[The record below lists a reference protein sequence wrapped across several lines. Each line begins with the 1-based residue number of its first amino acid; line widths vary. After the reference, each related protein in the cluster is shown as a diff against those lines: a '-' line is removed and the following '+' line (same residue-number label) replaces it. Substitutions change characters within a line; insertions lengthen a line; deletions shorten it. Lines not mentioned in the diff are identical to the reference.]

1 MRTRAAGAI
10 HSKNDKPQERPRTSR
25 AGHLR
30 HARVARERAAPADLH
45 RRAGLRHRH
54 RRRRR
59 QPLDRHL
66 PPRGGLRPRP
76 RGHLGDPR
84 PPRPGLRARLHSLRR
99 PTPSRAGQNP
109 RRRDRVRAPRS
120 GRPRPH
126 GTRPRDGSAATRVAR
141 ARARGP
147 AQPAGNRVLGDR
159 TALLHG
165 DGVPRPQ
172 PRSAR
177 RGRPPGHD
185 PAVPVE
191 PLGGRPGGRIPVAF
205 PLRPH
210 SRRHSGTQPVRQAR
224 LGRRYRRVDQ
234 RARG

>member
-59 QPLDRHL
+59 QPLDRHM
-66 PPRGGLRPRP
+66 PPRGGLRSRS
-76 RGHLGDPR
+76 RGHVGDSG
-84 PPRPGLRARLHSLRR
+84 PPRPGLRARLHPLRR
-99 PTPSRAGQNP
+99 AATGRAGQNP
-109 RRRDRVRAPRS
+109 WRRQGVRTPRS
-120 GRPRPH
+120 R
-126 GTRPRDGSAATRVAR
+126 R
-141 ARARGP
+141 ARAHGRGPRHGPAAAGLAGARSGSP
-147 AQPAGNRVLGDR
+147 AQPAADGLFLDW
-159 TALLHG
+159 TAHVHS

-177 RGRPPGHD
+177 RGRPRGHD
-185 PAVPVE
+185 LSVPVE
-191 PLGGRPGGRIPVAF
+191 PLGGRPRGRVTVAF
-205 PLRPH
+205 PVGSRP
-210 SRRHSGTQPVRQAR
+210 RRHPGTQSV
-224 LGRRYRRVDQ
+224 G
-234 RARG
+234 